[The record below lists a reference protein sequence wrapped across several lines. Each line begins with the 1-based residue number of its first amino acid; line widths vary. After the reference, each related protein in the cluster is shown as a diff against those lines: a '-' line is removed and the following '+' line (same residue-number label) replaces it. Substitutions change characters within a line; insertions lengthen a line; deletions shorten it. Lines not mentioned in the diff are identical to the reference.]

1 MSRARPRVTAAR
13 GAGGIGV
20 SPAREDESP
29 AAALRWA
36 CDLLGARAIPF
47 QVTGDAA
54 AAAYGATRPVRCVEL
69 FITAEHV
76 PALLRAAGQHVVD
89 PPWRRRDEAWDRVAL
104 SLARDGA
111 RIDVCVVEAARFKEA
126 ATGKWRAAAVDPA
139 ASVIR
144 TIRGVEAPV
153 MPRAQLLDLK
163 RRLDREVDRR
173 DVRDVAGAAT

>member
-1 MSRARPRVTAAR
+1 MSRERPRVTAAR
-13 GAGGIGV
+13 AAQGE
-20 SPAREDESP
+20 PAREDESP

-69 FITAEHV
+69 FVAAEHV

-126 ATGKWRAAAVDPA
+126 ATGEWRAAAVDPA

-144 TIRGVEAPV
+144 KIRGVEAPV

-173 DVRDVAGAAT
+173 DVRDVAGAAS